1 VGEPE
6 RAPFELI
13 PAIDLKEGRCVR
25 LRQGRMEDATVFSD
39 DPVAMARHWCD
50 LGAARLHLVD
60 LDGAFAGRPV
70 NRDVIAA
77 ICEAVDVPVQIGGG
91 IRDADTF
98 GDYLATG
105 IRFGIVGTR
114 AVREP
119 EWVSELC
126 GRFPGRVIVGID
138 ARGGRVAAEGWAE
151 ETDVDV
157 RDLARRFEDDGV
169 AAIVYT
175 DIDRDGMLSGVN
187 LEATVALAE
196 AVSIPVIASGGL
208 TDLAGLMALR
218 AAAGATTGALVGAI
232 TGRAIYEG
240 TLDFAAAVEALRA
253 A

>member
-1 VGEPE
+1 M
-6 RAPFELI
+6 FELI

-50 LGAARLHLVD
+50 LGASRLHLVD

-70 NRDVIAA
+70 NRDLVAA
-77 ICEAVDVPVQIGGG
+77 ICDAVSIPVQIGGG
-91 IRDADTF
+91 IREASVLA
-98 GDYLATG
+98 DYLDAG
-105 IRFGIVGTR
+105 ISYGIVGTR
-114 AVREP
+114 AAREP

-126 GRFPGRVIVGID
+126 QQFPNRVIVGID
-138 ARGGRVAAEGWAE
+138 ARNGRVAAEGWAK
-151 ETDVDV
+151 ETDVDA
-157 RDLARRFEDDGV
+157 RALARRFADDGV

-187 LEATVALAE
+187 LAATVALAE
-196 AVSIPVIASGGL
+196 AVAIPVIASGGL
-208 TDLAGLMALR
+208 TAMADLQVLHE
-218 AAAGATTGALVGAI
+218 AAGTTTGSLIGAI

-240 TLDFAAAVEALRA
+240 TLDFAAALAFLRA

>member
-1 VGEPE
+1 MSE
-6 RAPFELI
+6 RTPFELI

-25 LRQGRMEDATVFSD
+25 LRQGRMEDATVFSE
-39 DPVAMARHWCD
+39 DPVAMARHWCG

-60 LDGAFAGRPV
+60 LDGAFAGAPV
-70 NRDVIAA
+70 NRDVISA
-77 ICEAVDVPVQIGGG
+77 ICDAVDVPVQIGGG

-98 GDYLATG
+98 GDYLSIG
-105 IRFGIVGTR
+105 IQYGIVGTR

-157 RDLARRFEDDGV
+157 RDLARRFENDGV

-208 TDLAGLMALR
+208 TDLADLR
-218 AAAGATTGALVGAI
+218 ALQAAAASANGALVGAI

-240 TLDFAAAVEALRA
+240 TLDFAAALDALRA